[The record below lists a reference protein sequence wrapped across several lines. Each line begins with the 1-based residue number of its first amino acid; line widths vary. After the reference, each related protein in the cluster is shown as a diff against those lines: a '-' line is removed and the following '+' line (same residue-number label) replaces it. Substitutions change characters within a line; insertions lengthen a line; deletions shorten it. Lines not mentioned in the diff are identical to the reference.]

1 MLVSKGFSR
10 KGKPWK
16 WSAWEGLSDED
27 ETMMALARWVCD
39 GNYRLDS
46 RFYFLEEL
54 VYYVTEP
61 DVIQASAAPT
71 DAAHIVYVEESEA
84 SQVFAVA
91 FKETWHKGACL
102 SPVQCDLN
110 AMD

>member
-16 WSAWEGLSDED
+16 WSAWEDLSDED

-61 DVIQASAAPT
+61 DLIQASAAQRMLPT
-71 DAAHIVYVEESEA
+71 LFMLKKVRPAR
-84 SQVFAVA
+84 F
-91 FKETWHKGACL
+91 L
-102 SPVQCDLN
+102 L
-110 AMD
+110 